1 MATDVVRR
9 IVVPTD
15 FSEGASEAWRLAQ
28 RVAQRVGSEI
38 ILVHVFVE
46 PPPYGDP
53 PSMVAAWHVL
63 VEAEQWVAEELER
76 WADEARKLEIT
87 VRTVVRTGSPS
98 AEIVKLASEEQ
109 ADLVSMGTHGRSGVS
124 RVLLGSVA
132 DRVIRTAPCPVLTVR
147 KPD

>member
-1 MATDVVRR
+1 M
-9 IVVPTD
+9 
-15 FSEGASEAWRLAQ
+15 
-28 RVAQRVGSEI
+28 
-38 ILVHVFVE
+38 
-46 PPPYGDP
+46 
-53 PSMVAAWHVL
+53 
-63 VEAEQWVAEELER
+63 QWVAEELER

-87 VRTVVRTGSPS
+87 VRMVVRKGSPS

-147 KPD
+147 KPG